1 MLARQ
6 AMKATK
12 PFVTTISRFGGSA
25 HGDGHEY
32 GPDEPRLDEPHH
44 SHIHAN
50 KDTLKNKEALEKLL
64 AKVPKRNYTAVV
76 DEFMRRLKDETYN

>member
-6 AMKATK
+6 VMKATT
-12 PFVTTISRFGGSA
+12 PFVSIVRPFGGA
-25 HGDGHEY
+25 PHGEHIEY